1 MFSRNFLATSK
12 KMNHESKVYLF
23 SAHDLPRRAGEMKQ
37 YEFDIT
43 IPERVGIDVLAVLP
57 GEEIHCD
64 MTLSSVKEGVLVSLE
79 IFAVADGECTRCLE
93 PLEWD
98 IDRRI
103 QELYRY
109 APEKAHTKAQRKAH
123 EVEDEL
129 DVDEDLMM
137 DGEMINLETPIRD
150 AIILDLPINPLCSE
164 TCLGLCPE
172 CGVKWSLLPADHAH
186 EVIDARWAGL
196 ANLRDPGSTSDTSFS

>member
-1 MFSRNFLATSK
+1 MSR
-12 KMNHESKVYLF
+12 ESKVYLF
-23 SAHDLPRRAGEMKQ
+23 NCHDLPRRAGEMKQ

-64 MTLSSVKEGVLVSLE
+64 MTLSSVKEGVLVALE

-93 PLEWD
+93 PMEWD
-98 IDRRI
+98 VDRRI
-103 QELYRY
+103 HELYRY
-109 APEKAHTKAQRKAH
+109 APEKAHTKAQRKAQ
-123 EVEDEL
+123 EAEDDL

-137 DGEMINLETPIRD
+137 DGEIINLEIPIRD

-164 TCLGLCPE
+164 NCPGLCPD
-172 CGVKWSLLPADHAH
+172 CGVKWSHLPADHAH
-186 EVIDARWAGL
+186 EVVDVRWAGL
-196 ANLRDPGSTSDTSFS
+196 AALKELPDPDFKN

>member
-1 MFSRNFLATSK
+1 
-12 KMNHESKVYLF
+12 MNRDSKVYLF
-23 SAHDLPRRAGEMKQ
+23 NAHDLPRSAGEMKQ

-98 IDRRI
+98 FTRRI

-109 APEKAHTKAQRKAH
+109 APEKAHTKAQRKAQ
-123 EVEDEL
+123 EAQGEL
-129 DVDEDLMM
+129 DFDEDLMM
-137 DGEMINLETPIRD
+137 DGEIINLEIPIRD

-164 TCLGLCPE
+164 NCPGLCPD
-172 CGVKWSLLPADHAH
+172 CGVKWSALPAGHAH
-186 EVIDARWAGL
+186 EVIDSRWAGL
-196 ANLRDPGSTSDTSFS
+196 SALRDPDSAPEIPMI

>member
-1 MFSRNFLATSK
+1 
-12 KMNHESKVYLF
+12 MNRDSKVYLF
-23 SAHDLPRRAGEMKQ
+23 NAHDLPRRAGEMKR

-57 GEEIHCD
+57 GEEIRCD

-98 IDRRI
+98 VDRRI

-109 APEKAHTKAQRKAH
+109 APEKAHTKAQRKAQ
-123 EVEDEL
+123 EAADEL

-137 DGEMINLETPIRD
+137 DGEFINLETPIRD

-164 TCLGLCPE
+164 KCPGLCPE
-172 CGVKWSLLPADHAH
+172 CGVKWTLLPGDHAH

-196 ANLRDPGSTSDTSFS
+196 AALRDPDSPSNISPS